1 MKTLVAWRILTHEK
15 GRSALAMGGILVAIL
30 LIFLQLGFYM
40 SVPEGGLLFYDAM
53 HFDLM
58 LASSDYVFEAQSSS
72 FPRRRLYQALA
83 LPEIASAEALYH
95 GSGRWLNSDGGLAR
109 DVFVMGFRPGDQI
122 FNVPEIERQVEILR
136 QPDTILVDAASRLE
150 FGVLEPGRR
159 IEIEQRAVTIGG
171 LYHLGTGFVGLGVAL
186 TSDLNFV
193 RMFPNQDLTDVNLG
207 LLTLKPG
214 ADPNQTAARL
224 RDIVPADT
232 QVFTRKELTD
242 HEIAHWVTSTST
254 GLIFG
259 FGVIVACVVG
269 LVILNQTLATQI
281 TRQLPQYATL
291 KAMGYSNAY
300 LGGIVV
306 TLATM
311 MSTISFVPA
320 VVLSIVIY
328 WIVRHATLLPIEMTV
343 ARMISVL
350 GMSWGMAAL
359 SALIALR
366 VLRRADPVE
375 LF

>member
-1 MKTLVAWRILTHEK
+1 VKAIVAWRILTHEK
-15 GRSALAMGGILVAIL
+15 GRSALAMGGILVALL
-30 LIFLQLGFYM
+30 LIFLQLGFYA
-40 SVPEGGLLFYDAM
+40 SVPEGGLLFYEAM

-58 LASSDYVFEAQSSS
+58 LASSAYVFEAQSSS
-72 FPRRRLYQALA
+72 FPRRRLYQAME
-83 LPEIASAEALYH
+83 LPEIASADALYH
-95 GSGRWLNSDGGLAR
+95 GSGRWLNSEASLAR
-109 DVFVMGFRPGDQI
+109 DVFVMGFRPGDVI
-122 FNVPEIERQVEILR
+122 FNVPEIERQADILR
-136 QPDTILVDAASRLE
+136 EPDTILVDAASRPE
-150 FGVLEPGRR
+150 FGPLVTGRR
-159 IEIEQRAVTIGG
+159 VEIEDRAVTIGG
-171 LYHLGTGFVGLGVAL
+171 IYHLGTGFVGLGVAV

-193 RMFPNQDLTDVNLG
+193 RMFPSQDLADVNLG

-214 ADPNQTAARL
+214 ADPDRTAARL
-224 RDIVPADT
+224 REIMPVDT
-232 QVFTRKELTD
+232 QVFTRRELKD
-242 HEIAHWVTSTST
+242 HEIAHWVTATST

-269 LVILNQTLATQI
+269 MVILNQTLATQI

-320 VVLSIVIY
+320 VVLSILIY
-328 WIVRHATLLPIEMTV
+328 WIVRHATLLPIEMTLT
-343 ARMISVL
+343 RLITVL
-350 GMSWGMAAL
+350 AMAWGMSAL
-359 SALIALR
+359 SGLISLR